1 MESGL
6 FSTPQFAKFAEGVV
20 LFMHNTSM
28 TAVDSHP
35 ELLAE
40 VNGICSAV
48 CIMDAEGRVL
58 ARPVGSVDNF
68 AAAHAQSRRVT
79 LLRAKGEARTA
90 EETKELFFAELAL
103 DLVPADAV
111 SVRAAKL
118 TLDDAEKAV
127 VEQKLADIEI
137 RALMRRT
144 HELGPD
150 ALSARIAAMARAG
163 RQPGPGTHE
172 AFWLQ
177 ALLHASAHK
186 DHELAKQAFAA
197 LTAQRPGAPA
207 APAESRERWQK
218 LVDSAGS
225 GR

>member
-1 MESGL
+1 L
-6 FSTPQFAKFAEGVV
+6 FV
-20 LFMHNTSM
+20 HNTSM
-28 TAVDSHP
+28 TAVDAHP

-48 CIMDAEGRVL
+48 CIMDAEGHVL
-58 ARPVGSVDNF
+58 ARPIGSVDNF

-79 LLRAKGEARTA
+79 QLRAKGEERTA
-90 EETKELFFAELAL
+90 DETKELFFAELAL
-103 DLVPADAV
+103 DLVAADAV

-118 TLDDAEKAV
+118 TLNDAEKAI

-150 ALSARIAAMARAG
+150 ELGASIAAMARAG
-163 RQPGPGTHE
+163 RQPGPSTHE
-172 AFWLQ
+172 AFWMQ
-177 ALLHASAHK
+177 TLLHASAHK
-186 DHELAKQAFAA
+186 DAELAKRAFEA
-197 LTAQRPGAPA
+197 LTERPGAPA
-207 APAESRERWQK
+207 ASAESRERWQK
-218 LVDSAGS
+218 LVDAAGA